1 MDVAGAAL
9 AGAMCLWLNALLL
22 LAYVC
27 VAPRYRALR
36 LFDSFQLP
44 CLLVL
49 RKLGKI
55 GLPIAGLLL
64 FESGFFSVIALMMGS
79 LGKVALAA
87 HNVVVNYVTVVF
99 MVPVG
104 LANALMVRVGQA
116 MGESGLVE
124 SQFRGLVGIRAS
136 SVLMILS
143 AFIILFFPE
152 LIILL
157 FTGEEEVASLASVLL
172 IAAAL
177 FQLSDGVQI
186 SAAGALRGLQDTTV
200 PMFISGASYWLVG
213 APAAWIL
220 GIYLEGG
227 AFGLWMGLVFGL
239 TASAVLLG
247 WRFASRS
254 RCGNHRYTMK
264 PRASAS

>member
-1 MDVAGAAL
+1 
-9 AGAMCLWLNALLL
+9 
-22 LAYVC
+22 
-27 VAPRYRALR
+27 
-36 LFDSFQLP
+36 
-44 CLLVL
+44 
-49 RKLGKI
+49 
-55 GLPIAGLLL
+55 
-64 FESGFFSVIALMMGS
+64 MGS
-79 LGKVALAA
+79 
-87 HNVVVNYVTVVF
+87 
-99 MVPVG
+99 
-104 LANALMVRVGQA
+104 
-116 MGESGLVE
+116 
-124 SQFRGLVGIRAS
+124 AS
-136 SVLMILS
+136 SSEDDQS
-143 AFIILFFPE
+143 AV
-152 LIILL
+152 
-157 FTGEEEVASLASVLL
+157 GSGEEVASLASVLL

-254 RCGNHRYTMK
+254 RCGNHRYTIK
-264 PRASAS
+264 PRTSAS